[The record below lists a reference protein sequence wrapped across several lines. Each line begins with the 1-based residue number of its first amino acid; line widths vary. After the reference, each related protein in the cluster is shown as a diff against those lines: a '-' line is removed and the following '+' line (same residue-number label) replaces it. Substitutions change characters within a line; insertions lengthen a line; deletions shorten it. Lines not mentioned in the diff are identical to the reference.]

1 MENDF
6 HLLPRQIL
14 DTVPGGA
21 FRLMSATGGLQ
32 PGPTAKVSKERGDQY
47 MNISRDGAEIAVH
60 TESDHGK

>member
-6 HLLPRQIL
+6 HLLPRQIWANL

-32 PGPTAKVSKERGDQY
+32 PGPTAKVSKERGDHV
-47 MNISRDGAEIAVH
+47 SRDGAEIAVH